1 SSQGRLEER
10 RWRDKEQ
17 GGPRNQ
23 KGPESGSPGEAP
35 SLVPTRWGHCENCRA
50 MGPAAQGDW
59 LIRTVKVEEEDYEE
73 WAAGLKA
80 GALLPGLPEGRLCKP
95 EEEDGGGGRLG
106 EFPGLALQ
114 QWQLLSEGKPLDCP
128 ECERPLPVLRGGPG
142 EPGARPRPFACS
154 QCGKAFGKKAHLT
167 RHSRVHSGERPFA
180 CSRCGR
186 RFSQKIH
193 LGSHERVHT
202 GERPFPC
209 DRCPK
214 RFRKKTHLV
223 RHQHTHT
230 GERPHACSLCAQSF
244 ADRQHLLRHQ
254 LLHQQATAGCGTRA
268 ELGQQSTAPCQAPE
282 GTAPCWPPPEK
293 PFSCSDCGKAF
304 AWRKNLTSH
313 RRLHAEGGR
322 PFFCAEC
329 GRGFSDKRHLTAH
342 LRGHMGLLPYACP
355 HCDRSFA
362 HRAGLAAHQR
372 GGHAGQRPFACGEC
386 GRRFAHSRHLQRH
399 RRTQHSAERPFCCAQ
414 CDRTF
419 GSRASLLAHAKAHAG
434 HRPFVCPLC
443 GRAFGRKSHLA
454 RHEAVHTGL
463 RPHACTQCPRRFSS
477 KTNLVRHQ
485 AVHAGLRPYICTHC
499 ARSFSRKTHLLRH
512 EHTHTSAAPGAQPHP
527 LALTVRFIYFNLTNF
542 ITPPLLLQA
551 ARRSLH
557 VKSIKPLKQHNKR
570 ERENRSPSPLPRQM
584 PGGTAR
590 S

>member
-1 SSQGRLEER
+1 MRENYDAVIALGSPVTKPEIVPQVEEAGEPRVRDWGEAPGSIDPGFAVPKSEVASSQGRLEER

-23 KGPESGSPGEAP
+23 KGPESGSP
-35 SLVPTRWGHCENCRA
+35 
-50 MGPAAQGDW
+50 GDW

-268 ELGQQSTAPCQAPE
+268 ELGQQSTAPCQAPAE
-282 GTAPCWPPPEK
+282 SGQSTDPFGAQTELEQDTVAPCQALAK
-293 PFSCSDCGKAF
+293 PDQGRAPDGGQAALGQDGASCRGQAELGQGRTPCGIQ
-304 AWRKNLTSH
+304 
-313 RRLHAEGGR
+313 AELGQDGT
-322 PFFCAEC
+322 PCGIQAE
-329 GRGFSDKRHLTAH
+329 L
-342 LRGHMGLLPYACP
+342 
-355 HCDRSFA
+355 
-362 HRAGLAAHQR
+362 
-372 GGHAGQRPFACGEC
+372 GQ
-386 GRRFAHSRHLQRH
+386 
-399 RRTQHSAERPFCCAQ
+399 
-414 CDRTF
+414 DRT
-419 GSRASLLAHAKAHAG
+419 
-434 HRPFVCPLC
+434 PC
-443 GRAFGRKSHLA
+443 GI
-454 RHEAVHTGL
+454 
-463 RPHACTQCPRRFSS
+463 
-477 KTNLVRHQ
+477 Q
-485 AVHAGLRPYICTHC
+485 AELGQD
-499 ARSFSRKTHLLRH
+499 
-512 EHTHTSAAPGAQPHP
+512 G
-527 LALTVRFIYFNLTNF
+527 
-542 ITPPLLLQA
+542 TPCGIQA
-551 ARRSLH
+551 ELG
-557 VKSIKPLKQHNKR
+557 QD
-570 ERENRSPSPLPRQM
+570 
-584 PGGTAR
+584 
-590 S
+590 